1 MGDPIRVA
9 IVDDNERS
17 RRAVREWFD
26 GTSHVAIVGERP
38 GGPEVLR
45 WLRQVQPEVL
55 LLDVAA
61 LPAEQI
67 RETAAWARVI
77 ILHLPEQEPLVLE
90 ALRGG
95 ALGHLDK
102 TNAHASQAIAAV
114 RAAYRGAAFLS
125 PAMAGRILDEVS
137 ARQRRDHERR

>member
-17 RRAVREWFD
+17 RQAVREWFD
-26 GTSHVAIVGERP
+26 GASNVAIVGERP

-45 WLRQVQPEVL
+45 WLRHVQPEVL

-77 ILHLPEQEPLVLE
+77 VLHVPDQEPLVLE

-102 TNAHASQAIAAV
+102 TNAHSSQAIAAV
-114 RAAYRGAAFLS
+114 RAASRGVAFLS
-125 PAMAGRILDEVS
+125 PAMAGRILDEVTRKLHREE
-137 ARQRRDHERR
+137 AQ